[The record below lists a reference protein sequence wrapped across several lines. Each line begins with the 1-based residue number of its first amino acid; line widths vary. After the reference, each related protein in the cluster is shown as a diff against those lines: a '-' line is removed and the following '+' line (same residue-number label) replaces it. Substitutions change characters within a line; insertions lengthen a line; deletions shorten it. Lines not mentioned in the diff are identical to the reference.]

1 MGGNQQNVMP
11 DINEEMKG
19 FKIEM
24 LFEYPNP
31 VEGGTYLDWAHGT
44 VMDVIVTKTTKKFRI
59 KWAQEILL
67 PLDKEITIEKILRSK
82 WNPKKPVAGA
92 WREFEPKR
100 D

>member
-1 MGGNQQNVMP
+1 MADGKGDKWEGMQQSVMP
-11 DINEEMKG
+11 EIDAGMKG

-31 VEGGTYLDWAHGT
+31 VEEGTYLDWAHGT

-59 KWAQEILL
+59 KWSQEILL
-67 PLDKEITIEKILRSK
+67 PLDKEIPVEKILRSK

-92 WREFEPKR
+92 
-100 D
+100 